1 MSAMLVASNDRRRK
15 VGDLGG
21 AMTGLVLHG
30 YWRSSAAYRVRIGL
44 NLKGIAWTHVTHDLR
59 TDAHRAP
66 DYLALD
72 PQGLVPTLETPD
84 GVLTQSLA
92 ILEWLEERYPG
103 PPLLPDTPGARAIVR
118 AMAQI
123 VAADVHPL
131 NNLRVLGVLRRDLGA
146 SEVQT
151 QAWIHKWIADGFA
164 ALETLIA
171 AHGGEFSFGDA
182 PTLADCALV
191 PQVYNAGRFGADLA
205 LYPSLM
211 RVAHAAAALPAFA
224 EAHPSRQPDADPA

>member
-1 MSAMLVASNDRRRK
+1 MSD
-15 VGDLGG
+15 
-21 AMTGLVLHG
+21 LVLHG

-44 NLKGIAWTHVTHDLR
+44 NLKGVAWTQVTHDLR
-59 TDAHRAP
+59 TDAHRAA

-92 ILEWLEERYPG
+92 ILEWLEERYPN
-103 PPLLPDTPGARAIVR
+103 PPLLPKTPGGRAIVR
-118 AMAQI
+118 GMAQI
-123 VAADVHPL
+123 VAADIHPL

-146 SEVQT
+146 NEAQT
-151 QAWIHKWIADGFA
+151 QAWIQRWIADGFG
-164 ALETLIA
+164 ALEALIA
-171 AHGGEFSFGDA
+171 AHGGQFSFGDA

-191 PQVYNAGRFGADLA
+191 PQVYNAERFGADLA
-205 LYPSLM
+205 PYPALM
-211 RVAHAAAALPAFA
+211 RAARAAAALPAFA

>member
-1 MSAMLVASNDRRRK
+1 
-15 VGDLGG
+15 
-21 AMTGLVLHG
+21 MTGLVLHS

-44 NLKGIAWTHVTHDLR
+44 NLKGVAYAQVTHDLR
-59 TDAHRAP
+59 TDAHRAA

-72 PQGLVPTLETPD
+72 PQGLVPTLETSD

-92 ILEWLEERYPG
+92 ILEWLEERHPD
-103 PPLLPDTPGARAIVR
+103 PPLLPKTPGARAIVR
-118 AMAQI
+118 GMAQI
-123 VAADVHPL
+123 VAADIHPL

-205 LYPSLM
+205 PYPSLM
-211 RVAHAAAALPAFA
+211 RVARAAAALPAFA